1 MQPRQFQYLAERLAE
16 HGAYPAEFRSAI
28 SRAYYAAFHLGLNL
42 LGEMGFAI
50 VQNQHAHTEVYRH
63 LNNSGD
69 TELLGAANKMND
81 LRTKRNHADYELDR
95 PDVEQKKN
103 AKMLVHQAARLIETI
118 ESRCNSESR
127 STLLTPYKN
136 GGAAFPPVEPNS
148 FQVELSGRSDMS
160 SLSLCPCL

>member
-28 SRAYYAAFHLGLNL
+28 SRAYYAAFHFGLNL
-42 LGEMGFAI
+42 LRAMGFAI

-69 TELLGAANKMND
+69 GELLRAASKMND

-95 PDVEQKKN
+95 SDVEQKKN
-103 AKMLVHQAARLIETI
+103 ARMLVQQAARLIETI
-118 ESRCNSESR
+118 ERRCNSESR
-127 STLLTPYKN
+127 SQIIS
-136 GGAAFPPVEPNS
+136 AIQEW
-148 FQVELSGRSDMS
+148 RSRI
-160 SLSLCPCL
+160 PTG